1 MECSIALTGADYV
14 LVASDMSAARS
25 IVRMKSNEDKTK
37 ILGPN
42 LVMAYSGD
50 TVQFAEYVER
60 NLRLYQMR
68 YVHPLRPPS
77 AASWIRRSLADSLRS
92 RHPYSVN
99 LLLGG
104 VDLAEA
110 PVHAPDGP
118 KGRPSLYWIDYLGTL
133 AEVPFAAHGY
143 GSYFVLSL
151 FDRYHNPQANLE
163 EGLETLRRGIA
174 EIQKRLIVGLENWS
188 VKLIT
193 RDGVKEVDLA
203 GGRGTLLIVKSY
215 LSLARVVSHGHPTAK
230 DKQFVGGCQR
240 FDSKPSYS
248 KTRTCLGTTTTLFLR
263 RSLSYL
269 SNMHSDQLQR
279 SESSLFSDIP
289 LARTAS
295 TAPLVDM
302 HQHIHHRPPGC
313 PDGWWRSLLWRLQG
327 GGQPVPGWWESCVA
341 IATSSWLNILLINVP
356 LAWTAA
362 LMELNPLLIFS
373 LSFLAI
379 VPLEKLSEFGG
390 HQFALYCGETLGSS
404 SPSHW
409 QSVILLHALLVPGI
423 AFVVGGARVLEQK
436 LKPVHTQL
444 NASLLFLGV
453 VTLLLPVAF
462 FSAYPNPH
470 ELVMANTTREGA
482 APSVLTPHSL
492 TERAILP
499 TPKQLNY
506 IPEPGHPELICPVTW
521 LVTIVNTLGPR
532 LYILS
537 RIYLHR
543 HPLNDDLRLDRR
555 PDLEHTDTLEK
566 PMLSGIKRKPRVVGP
581 GPVIILLIIVVGLI
595 AVTAE
600 FLVSSVEHV
609 QQVNRLSSEWFGLIL
624 LPMISYSA
632 DALVTVAYCCRK
644 AWRHRYSNTD
654 DLQAPEELARGR
666 SIDLSI
672 QFLLFWLPALVLLA
686 WITNKPL
693 TLLFDVF
700 EVAAAIGACL
710 LVNYTTQDGKTNWVE
725 GFMLIVFYF
734 MIALAAWFYNGQL
747 SVFELLQCQSVDEL
761 VRAAP
766 YARSFRTTIAARILK
781 RRMASLVAILD
792 LKGKS
797 LIQRSY
803 RDDVSPSHIER
814 FLPYILDLEEE
825 GQQVTPCFSSQGVN
839 FMHIR
844 HSNLYLLALSKRN
857 TNAAEIIL
865 FLHKLVSVL
874 VEYFKELEEESIRDN
889 FVIIYELLD
898 EMMDFGYPQT
908 TESKIL
914 QECIHYAGIHK
925 LEIQVR
931 PPVAVTNAVSWRS
944 EGIRYRKNEVFLDV
958 IESVNL
964 LVNADGNVI
973 RSEILGAVKMK
984 CYLSGMPE
992 LRLGLN
998 DKVMF
1003 ENTGRTSR
1011 GKSIEMEDVKFH
1023 QCVRLSRFENDRT
1036 ISFIPPDGEF
1046 ELMSYRLSTPVK
1058 PLIWVEAAI
1067 ESHKGSRIEYMV
1079 KVKAQFKRRSTANNV
1094 EIYVPVPDDA
1104 DSPKFRAS
1112 TGSVQYAPDKSAF
1125 VWKIKQLGGAREFLM
1140 RAHFGLPSVRG
1151 AEEIEKKPPI
1161 TVRFEI
1167 PYFTVSGI
1175 QVRYLKIVEKSGYQ
1189 ALPWVRYITQHGD
1202 DYRQWLDIINDCRST
1217 NMSAHIEEVSDHEG
1231 HDHGHEGHDHEGH
1244 EGHDHSHEV
1253 ELDPT
1258 SNAALE
1264 KIQSRPERKARKAL
1278 ISLGLK
1284 KVPGITRV
1292 TMKRPRNIL
1301 LVVANPEVF
1310 KSPNSDVYIVFGE
1323 AKTEDIAAAQ
1333 QAAAAAAAAAAAER
1347 EAQEATGQ
1355 DGADE
1360 TPKTLED
1367 LAGDAPGTTGKAAP
1381 EAPEEEEEVD
1391 ETGVDPKDI
1400 ELVIQQVGCSRA
1412 KAVKVLKESGG
1423 DLINAR
1429 CIIKFKDNV
1438 IADDVEQCVNGVKN
1452 AGTAEIMS
1460 TPPFHMLM
1468 SSKGGQATHRY
1479 RSFIGFA
1486 VSIPNNHI
1494 KVLRDTRRKPGLQVA
1509 AIVVSS

>member
-1 MECSIALTGADYV
+1 MH
-14 LVASDMSAARS
+14 
-25 IVRMKSNEDKTK
+25 
-37 ILGPN
+37 PN
-42 LVMAYSGD
+42 
-50 TVQFAEYVER
+50 
-60 NLRLYQMR
+60 
-68 YVHPLRPPS
+68 PRP
-77 AASWIRRSLADSLRS
+77 
-92 RHPYSVN
+92 
-99 LLLGG
+99 
-104 VDLAEA
+104 
-110 PVHAPDGP
+110 
-118 KGRPSLYWIDYLGTL
+118 
-133 AEVPFAAHGY
+133 
-143 GSYFVLSL
+143 
-151 FDRYHNPQANLE
+151 
-163 EGLETLRRGIA
+163 
-174 EIQKRLIVGLENWS
+174 
-188 VKLIT
+188 
-193 RDGVKEVDLA
+193 
-203 GGRGTLLIVKSY
+203 
-215 LSLARVVSHGHPTAK
+215 
-230 DKQFVGGCQR
+230 
-240 FDSKPSYS
+240 
-248 KTRTCLGTTTTLFLR
+248 
-263 RSLSYL
+263 
-269 SNMHSDQLQR
+269 QR
-279 SESSLFSDIP
+279 SDSSLFSDVP
-289 LARTAS
+289 LSRIAS
-295 TAPLVDM
+295 TAPLVNM
-302 HQHIHHRPPGC
+302 HQHIHHKPPGC
-313 PDGWWRSLLWRLQG
+313 PDGWWSSLVWRLKG
-327 GGQPVPGWWESCVA
+327 GGLPVPGWWESCVA

-390 HQFALYCGETLGSS
+390 HQFALYCGETLGEFVSITLANIVEVNLAIFLLFECQLRLV
-404 SPSHW
+404 
-409 QSVILLHALLVPGI
+409 QSTVIGVILLHALLVPGI
-423 AFVVGGARVLEQK
+423 AFMVGGARVLEQK
-436 LKPVHTQL
+436 LKPVQTQL

-470 ELVMANTTREGA
+470 ELVMANTTHEGV
-482 APSVLTPHSL
+482 APTVLTPHSHA
-492 TERAILP
+492 ERAILP

-506 IPEPGHPELICPVTW
+506 IPEPQSPKVPPSHSARRHRPHARAQAVEVDQTLRSSDGVLERNPAKAEEKYLEVSAHTVAVSDTTRRGIQKFSHGYALM
-521 LVTIVNTLGPR
+521 LVAV
-532 LYILS
+532 YILS

-566 PMLSGIKRKPRVVGP
+566 PILSGIKRKPRVVGP

-632 DALVTVAYCCRK
+632 DAVVTVVYCCRK

-672 QFLLFWLPALVLLA
+672 QFLLFWLPVLVLLA

-725 GFMLIVFYF
+725 GFLLIVFYF

-747 SVFELLQCQSVDEL
+747 SVFELLQ
-761 VRAAP
+761 
-766 YARSFRTTIAARILK
+766 Y
-781 RRMASLVAILD
+781 
-792 LKGKS
+792 
-797 LIQRSY
+797 
-803 RDDVSPSHIER
+803 
-814 FLPYILDLEEE
+814 LEEE

-914 QECIHYAGIHK
+914 QEYITQESHK

-1125 VWKIKQLGGAREFLM
+1125 VWKIKQLGGA
-1140 RAHFGLPSVRG
+1140 P
-1151 AEEIEKKPPI
+1151 EEIEKKPPI

-1202 DYRQWLDIINDCRST
+1202 DYR
-1217 NMSAHIEEVSDHEG
+1217 
-1231 HDHGHEGHDHEGH
+1231 
-1244 EGHDHSHEV
+1244 
-1253 ELDPT
+1253 
-1258 SNAALE
+1258 
-1264 KIQSRPERKARKAL
+1264 
-1278 ISLGLK
+1278 
-1284 KVPGITRV
+1284 
-1292 TMKRPRNIL
+1292 
-1301 LVVANPEVF
+1301 
-1310 KSPNSDVYIVFGE
+1310 
-1323 AKTEDIAAAQ
+1323 
-1333 QAAAAAAAAAAAER
+1333 
-1347 EAQEATGQ
+1347 
-1355 DGADE
+1355 
-1360 TPKTLED
+1360 
-1367 LAGDAPGTTGKAAP
+1367 
-1381 EAPEEEEEVD
+1381 
-1391 ETGVDPKDI
+1391 
-1400 ELVIQQVGCSRA
+1400 
-1412 KAVKVLKESGG
+1412 
-1423 DLINAR
+1423 
-1429 CIIKFKDNV
+1429 
-1438 IADDVEQCVNGVKN
+1438 
-1452 AGTAEIMS
+1452 
-1460 TPPFHMLM
+1460 
-1468 SSKGGQATHRY
+1468 
-1479 RSFIGFA
+1479 
-1486 VSIPNNHI
+1486 
-1494 KVLRDTRRKPGLQVA
+1494 
-1509 AIVVSS
+1509 